1 MNKHLIKLATFL
13 LDIKAGF
20 RKTKAKTGFISNN
33 IQVVKANADAI
44 KELASALDFTLLEL
58 LPKYNKDTNPMSQH
72 CYILGKFNSNE
83 CQTLED
89 FNLDA

>member
-1 MNKHLIKLATFL
+1 MNKDLLKLATFL

-20 RKTKAKTGFISNN
+20 RRTKKKTGFISNN

-58 LPKYNKDTNPMSQH
+58 LPKYNPTKNAMSEH

-83 CQTLED
+83 CKTLDD
-89 FNLDA
+89 FNLDD